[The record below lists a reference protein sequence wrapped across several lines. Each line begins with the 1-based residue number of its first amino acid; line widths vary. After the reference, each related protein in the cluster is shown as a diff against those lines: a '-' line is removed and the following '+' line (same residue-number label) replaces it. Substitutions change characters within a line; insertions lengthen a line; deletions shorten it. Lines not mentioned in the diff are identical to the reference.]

1 MKFSLKL
8 LLAIL
13 WGAVFVTCAI
23 GIIQGNL
30 TTVPATRYLI
40 VEGLLALSYFEHWL
54 DKKINKF

>member
-1 MKFSLKL
+1 MKFSMKL

-13 WGAVFVTCAI
+13 WGVVFIACTI
-23 GIIQGNL
+23 SIIQGNL

-54 DKKINKF
+54 DKKDK